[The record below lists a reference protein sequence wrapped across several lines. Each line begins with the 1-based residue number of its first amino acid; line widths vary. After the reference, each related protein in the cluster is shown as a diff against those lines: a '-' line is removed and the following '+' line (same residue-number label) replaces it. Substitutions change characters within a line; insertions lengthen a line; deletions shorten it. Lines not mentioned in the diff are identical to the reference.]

1 MACLAEETQEALRVL
16 KALYD
21 VLWNKPGTLLERQAV
36 EYEKEIV
43 DEGEVRLESKSFSC
57 DVFNLEE
64 YAEGLSSI
72 IPFCARLIVRQE
84 YELALQYMTN
94 EFNQEER
101 FDLSGF
107 AVTGQPGIGT

>member
-1 MACLAEETQEALRVL
+1 MACLAEETQETLRAL

-57 DVFNLEE
+57 DVYNLEE
-64 YAEGLSSI
+64 YAERLSSI
-72 IPFCARLIVRQE
+72 IPVCARLIVRQE

-94 EFNQEER
+94 EFSREER